1 MEKKKV
7 DFAIGIFDNLT
18 EKGLEKIKLDI
29 NNSDVYGIGD
39 YTDNVVINEFYT
51 YPVNSLE
58 KRMEVAKNIE
68 GVNFVFPL
76 NTSEPEKVKEIIR
89 NEFTKYLNQKK

>member
-1 MEKKKV
+1 
-7 DFAIGIFDNLT
+7 
-18 EKGLEKIKLDI
+18 
-29 NNSDVYGIGD
+29 
-39 YTDNVVINEFYT
+39 
-51 YPVNSLE
+51 
-58 KRMEVAKNIE
+58 MEVAKNIE